1 MQKGLITHVTY
12 TKAQYYII
20 SLKKMDYRKQ
30 RLKQAGV
37 VWKKR
42 VKHLKKH
49 LPVLQRNDLNHFK
62 IILRIFSNFWI
73 SQFYKQV

>member
-1 MQKGLITHVTY
+1 
-12 TKAQYYII
+12 
-20 SLKKMDYRKQ
+20 MDYRKQ